1 MARAGVGAKA
11 AADAVLR
18 IEKFDLLTINWPRVP
33 RVPDGDRL

>member
-18 IEKFDLLTINWPRVP
+18 IEKFDLLTVNWPRVSC
-33 RVPDGDRL
+33 VFDGDRL

>member
-18 IEKFDLLTINWPRVP
+18 IEKFDFLTVNRPRVP
-33 RVPDGDRL
+33 RIPDCDRL